1 MRRQELEEKRHSTMS
16 DRRTQ
21 LLADEIVARL
31 EGTTEGHCV
40 RVDFLE
46 REDALNICRYMT
58 LQRQESDLVVRV
70 LASRDQEIV
79 DTSLFIST
87 DKAVEIRN
95 RKQGRLCLFVPSDL
109 VDAAY
114 SSLANSFALIDGQ
127 MLLESALKKEMK
139 KLSQNAQRIIR
150 FVSQGTLRASYEQR
164 LDFAVIAQIQKDDE
178 LLGLELWRV
187 GLIADARPDF
197 IAYLTSNRNCAIL
210 LSRPTRPDATARDR
224 IRSLKVDKE
233 TANALGRFFRN
244 CSMNDVLSWSRELAR
259 EGALTFDRWIFLATD
274 RSDIRS
280 VKVQPFINVHGV
292 VERYCRLTQPNAANG
307 NLQAIC
313 GPKESMVVKWSC
325 DPVQPQNLSGW
336 SVRIVPSD
344 YDYEPA
350 EDSDFIEPKIPRVPA
365 SRRSVTIKLDME
377 EDETP
382 TGPVCVRV
390 APLDATGNELIDKE
404 KGEVIADKSTE
415 FFLVRNL
422 QVDLL
427 LEARENRSIVP
438 TLSFGRLEAAVRLP
452 ERQFLVEEQAQW
464 IARDLFSLI
473 LSNKTILNVSVSETL
488 LELERQVRDNPR
500 DGGCFILAVDEVV
513 PVGAAAIAPFALQY
527 GGNTMWA
534 AFWKARETFFS
545 RLKRQPLRDT
555 IETADWTPEL
565 ASVAVRYAQEYQK
578 LLDGLIKSR
587 CERNEMLEALSIDSL
602 LVQISGKGDAV
613 EEAVVILP
621 THPLRIAW
629 MVSYTQLLRR
639 WEEHLLELPR
649 SKRRNSIDQEALR
662 MLTPTNVPAFAYH
675 VASNNAFLFF
685 QNIRLYH
692 GVALPADIADPR
704 RHYTNVVRILGR
716 GFEQIGI
723 GDIQPDHLKEHL
735 ERFSA
740 SHLYAQTM
748 VTTLVNPDRGDF
760 FAEAVRLFLDEIS
773 RSDEQEEVR
782 SAPSFQIT
790 AYMPDEHTHSLTAL
804 EQKLQRSDQRREQV
818 TDYFLPGFSTSVR
831 PISRLARKAPEAHLA
846 VVTDLTRPSITVGS
860 QTLNSPETRAEISSF
875 SLYGLITRFIPQFM
889 ADERGLLW
897 NYHIIP
903 EGIKKPEAH
912 PVSPRYS
919 ETLLDLHQSVLDA
932 QGYFVNERNDACPM
946 LEVRIEQERSALLE
960 HLHTNTNWVITLD
973 RFFALDYYDSPH
985 TPELRS
991 LAQKYVLDYS
1001 PETLEGFGHRMMV
1014 TTAWHEEIETLLAQ
1028 AMEELGFSSV
1038 DQSVGQL
1045 LHYLKTVSGRLALQA
1060 LDSPVSAAA
1069 AVGLGVVTAWL
1080 QKHGKLKDAVLVP
1093 VDIYPRIFS
1102 LNGSGKP
1109 QQGER
1114 RCDMVLVSLRRDIV
1128 DATFI
1133 EVKWR
1138 RGQAPLQELATDMT
1152 LQMESSAQAMR
1163 NRFFNEG
1170 RVDGTLQRSYLANV
1184 LKFYFERSRRYQL
1197 IDSEIERPFLERL
1210 ARLEKTG
1217 LEFRPTYE
1225 GYIVNLEGQPRN
1237 KPIEI
1242 DAQPERAKIT
1252 VLTARDFYNA
1262 DATEFSSLLSRS
1274 QFIDEASPIHIED
1287 KEWIDNEVEQNTNSD
1302 GIPPSHY
1309 VEDGNF
1315 STTPTEKLS
1324 AESINIQPEEII
1336 VPLGESAG
1344 EPIEWMPSTKGSP
1357 HLFIIGI
1364 PGQGKSWTTTRILNE
1379 LGKQQ
1384 VPTLVLD
1391 FHGQFADPHG
1401 SFMRTIHPS
1410 VVDAAGG
1417 LPFSP
1422 FECNVGSGSDG
1433 WMANSFALAEIFAYV
1448 TGLGPMQRDIIFT
1461 ALQDVYKA
1469 HGFASDEEEEML
1481 DLDYPTAQEV
1491 LRRIERK
1498 EHERHVNNVAA
1509 RCRPL
1514 LEMNLFRPIKD
1525 APDMLTTIRKGLVID
1540 LHNLYA
1546 EELQIAGGAFVLR
1559 KLYKDMFR
1567 WGNADRMR
1575 LAIVLDEAH
1584 RLAKDVTL
1592 PKLMKEGR
1600 KFGVVVIVASQGIND
1615 FHQDILSNAGTKVIF
1630 RVNYPD
1636 SKKVAGFIRM
1646 RSGQDL
1652 AERIEQLQVGTAYV
1666 QTPEMPYGSFVHMYS
1681 LEER

>member
-1 MRRQELEEKRHSTMS
+1 MS
-16 DRRTQ
+16 DRRTK
-21 LLADEIVARL
+21 LLADEICTRL
-31 EGTTEGHCV
+31 EGTAEGHCV

-46 REDALNICRYMT
+46 REDALSICRYMA
-58 LQRQESDLVVRV
+58 LQHQQQESDLMVRV
-70 LASRDQEIV
+70 LASRNQEIA
-79 DTSLFIST
+79 DNGLFITT
-87 DKAVEIRN
+87 DRAVEIRN

-127 MLLESALKKEMK
+127 TLFEAALKKEAK
-139 KLSQNAQRIIR
+139 KLSRDAQRVVS
-150 FVSQGTLRASYEQR
+150 FVGQGTLKASYEQR
-164 LDFAVIAQIQKDDE
+164 LDFAVTAQIQGNDE

-197 IAYLTSNRNCAIL
+197 FAYLTSNRNCTIL
-210 LSRPTRPDATARDR
+210 LSRPMRLDATAHER
-224 IRSLKVDKE
+224 IQSLKVNKE
-233 TANALGRFFRN
+233 TANALGKFFRN
-244 CSMNDVLSWSRELAR
+244 RSMNDISSWSYELAR
-259 EGALTFDRWIFLATD
+259 EGTLTFDRWIFPATD
-274 RSDIRS
+274 RSDIKR
-280 VKVQPFINVHGV
+280 VDIQPFINARGV
-292 VERYCRLTQPNAANG
+292 VEKFCRLLQPDAANG
-307 NLQAIC
+307 SLQAIC
-313 GPKESMVVKWSC
+313 GPKGTMVAKWSC
-325 DPVQPQNLSGW
+325 DPPQPQNLSGW

-344 YDYEPA
+344 YDAELA

-365 SRRSVTIKLDME
+365 SRRTVTIKLDME

-404 KGEVIADKSTE
+404 TGEVIADKSTE

-422 QVDLL
+422 QIDVSG
-427 LEARENRSIVP
+427 EVRENRSIVP
-438 TLSFGRLEAAVRLP
+438 TLSYGRLEAAIKLP
-452 ERQFLVEEQAQW
+452 EGQTFVEEQAQPQW
-464 IARDLFSLI
+464 IARDLFSLT
-473 LSNKTILNVSVSETL
+473 LSNKTILTVGVSETL
-488 LELERQVRDNPR
+488 IELERQVRDNPR
-500 DGGCFILAVDEVV
+500 DGGCFTLAVDEVV
-513 PVGAAAIAPFALQY
+513 PVGVTSITPYPLQS
-527 GGNTMWA
+527 GDNATWS

-545 RLKRQPLRDT
+545 RLKKQPGRDT
-555 IETADWTPEL
+555 IETTDWTLEL
-565 ASVAVRYAQEYQK
+565 ATVAVRYAQEYQK
-578 LLDGLIKSR
+578 LLDGLIKNR
-587 CERNEMLEALSIDSL
+587 CERTEMLDALSIDSL
-602 LVQISGKGDAV
+602 LVQLSGKGDEM

-621 THPLRIAW
+621 THPLRVAW

-639 WEEHLLELPR
+639 WEEDLLALPK
-649 SKRRNSIDQEALR
+649 SKRRNSIDQDALR
-662 MLTPTNVPAFAYH
+662 MLTPTNVPAFSYH
-675 VASNNAFLFF
+675 AASKNAFLFF

-692 GVALPADIADPR
+692 GVALPAAITDPR
-704 RHYTNVVRILGR
+704 RHYTNVAYILGS
-716 GFEQIGI
+716 GFEQSGI
-723 GDIQPDHLKEHL
+723 GDILPNHLKEHL
-735 ERFSA
+735 VRFSD
-740 SHLYAQTM
+740 SHPYTRTL

-760 FAEAVRLFLDEIS
+760 FAEAVRLFLDETTHA
-773 RSDEQEEVR
+773 DEQEEAR

-790 AYMPDEHTHSLTAL
+790 AYMPDEHPHSLSTL
-804 EQKLQRSDQRREQV
+804 EQKLQRSDQRHEQV
-818 TDYFLPGFSTSVR
+818 TDYFLPGLSTTVR
-831 PISRLARKAPEAHLA
+831 PSSRLARRAPEAHLA

-860 QTLNSPETRAEISSF
+860 QTLNNPEMRAEISSF
-875 SLYGLITRFIPQFM
+875 SLYGLITRFIPQFTT
-889 ADERGLLW
+889 DEQGLLW

-903 EGIKKPEAH
+903 EGIKRPEPH

-919 ETLLDLHQSVLDA
+919 ETLLELHQSLLDA
-932 QGYFVNERNDACPM
+932 QGYLVSKHNNACPM
-946 LEVRIEQERSALLE
+946 LEVRIEQERKDLLE
-960 HLHTNTNWVITLD
+960 NLHTNTNWVITLD

-1001 PETLEGFGHRMMV
+1001 PESLEGFGHRMMV

-1060 LDSPVSAAA
+1060 LDSSTNAAA

-1080 QKHGKLKDAVLVP
+1080 QKQGKLKDSVLIP

-1102 LNGSGKP
+1102 LNGTGKP

-1138 RGQAPLQELATDMT
+1138 RGQAPLQELASDMT
-1152 LQMESSAQAMR
+1152 LQMESSAQAMY
-1163 NRFFNEG
+1163 NRFFNER

-1184 LKFYFERSRRYQL
+1184 LKFYFERSRRYKL
-1197 IDSEIERPFLERL
+1197 IDPNIERPFLERL

-1262 DATEFSSLLSRS
+1262 DTSEFSSLLNRS
-1274 QFIDEASPIHIED
+1274 APSDVDEVQTIQVD
-1287 KEWIDNEVEQNTNSD
+1287 DQEWVDSEVEQDASLSNISSFDTID
-1302 GIPPSHY
+1302 DDT
-1309 VEDGNF
+1309 VL
-1315 STTPTEKLS
+1315 TTPTEKLS
-1324 AESINIQPEEII
+1324 AGPNDMSPEEVF
-1336 VPLGESAG
+1336 VPLGESVDG
-1344 EPIEWMPSTKGSP
+1344 PVEWKPSTKGSP

-1410 VVDAAGG
+1410 VVDAAKG

-1422 FECNVGSGSDG
+1422 FECNFGNDSGG
-1433 WMANSFALAEIFAYV
+1433 WKANSYALAEIFAYV
-1448 TGLGPMQRDIIFT
+1448 TNMGQMQRDLIYT
-1461 ALQDVYKA
+1461 ALQDTYKA
-1469 HGFASDEEEEML
+1469 HGFTDDEEEGMVN
-1481 DLDYPTAQEV
+1481 LDYPTSAEV

-1498 EHERHVNNVAA
+1498 EQERHINNVAA

-1525 APDMLTTIRKGLVID
+1525 APDMLTSIREGLVID

-1546 EELQIAGGAFVLR
+1546 EELQLAGGAFVLR
-1559 KLYKDMFR
+1559 KLYRDMFH
-1567 WGNADRMR
+1567 WGNADRLR

-1600 KFGVVVIVASQGIND
+1600 KFGIAVIVASQGIND

-1636 SKKVAGFIRM
+1636 SKKVAGFIR
-1646 RSGQDL
+1646 GHAGLDL
-1652 AERIEQLQVGTAYV
+1652 AERIEQLQVGSAYV
-1666 QTPEMPYGSFVHMYS
+1666 QTPEMPYGSLVHMYP
-1681 LEER
+1681 LEEE